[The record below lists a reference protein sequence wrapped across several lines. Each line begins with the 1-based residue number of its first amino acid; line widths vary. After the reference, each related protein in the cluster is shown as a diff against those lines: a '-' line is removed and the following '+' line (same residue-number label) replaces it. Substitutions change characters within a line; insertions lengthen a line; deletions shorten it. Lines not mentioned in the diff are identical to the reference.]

1 MGQTADDLRS
11 DIEQRRENMS
21 GTVDAIEDRVVPR
34 RIIDRRKRA
43 ARGWLGSTR
52 ARVMGSSREI
62 GDRVSE
68 TTGSMTSGAQHMAE
82 EITDAPAQVMEQ
94 TRGAPLI
101 AGGVAFGIGAL
112 LALVLPESE
121 PEHRMAEK
129 MAPQLAAATDAAKQ
143 AGTQTL
149 ETAKSS
155 AQEAVG
161 ELKDVAKD
169 HVQDVAGQAKT
180 AAEEVKSSATSQS
193 GEARQS

>member
-34 RIIDRRKRA
+34 RIIDRRKKA

-52 ARVMGSSREI
+52 ERVMGSTRQI
-62 GDRVSE
+62 GGRVSE

-94 TRGAPLI
+94 TRGAPLV

-169 HVQDVAGQAKT
+169 HAQDVAGQAKT

>member
-1 MGQTADDLRS
+1 MGQTADELRS
-11 DIEQRRENMS
+11 DIEHRRESMS

-34 RIIDRRKRA
+34 RIIDRRKQA

-52 ARVMGSSREI
+52 ERVMGPPRHL
-62 GDRVSE
+62 GNRVAE
-68 TTGSMTSGAQHMAE
+68 KTESMTSGAQHMAE
-82 EITDAPAQVMEQ
+82 GITEAPTQVMEQ

-121 PEHRMAEK
+121 SEHRMTER
-129 MAPQLAAATDAAKQ
+129 MAPQLAAATDAAKE

-155 AQEAVG
+155 TQEAVG
-161 ELKDVAKD
+161 ELKDSARGHAQQVAD
-169 HVQDVAGQAKT
+169 QAKT
-180 AAEEVKSSATSQS
+180 AADEVRNSSSQS
-193 GEARQS
+193 GDGRQA